1 MAKLVMER
9 ADTIP
14 ALGEVFRRYGFEGA
28 SIARFSENT
37 HLGKDSLYHF
47 FPGGKE
53 EMAKAVLSDIEDWF
67 EQNIFLPLQDSADHD
82 GHAIDLMFTA
92 VDDYFKSGQ
101 RICLVGVFALTE
113 TRDRFSTEV
122 NQYFKKWIDSL
133 ATALIRANVSP
144 AEAKQTATTVVAG
157 IQGALVIAQALDD
170 QNSFS
175 NMLKQLRQLTQP
187 IK

>member
-67 EQNIFLPLQDSADHD
+67 EQNIFCPCKTVKIMMGMQLISCLP
-82 GHAIDLMFTA
+82 
-92 VDDYFKSGQ
+92 
-101 RICLVGVFALTE
+101 R
-113 TRDRFSTEV
+113 
-122 NQYFKKWIDSL
+122 
-133 ATALIRANVSP
+133 
-144 AEAKQTATTVVAG
+144 
-157 IQGALVIAQALDD
+157 
-170 QNSFS
+170 
-175 NMLKQLRQLTQP
+175 
-187 IK
+187 

>member
-28 SIARFSENT
+28 SIARISENT
-37 HLGKDSLYHF
+37 HLGKGSLYHF

-67 EQNIFLPLQDSADHD
+67 EQKIFLPLQDSTDRN
-82 GHAIDLMFTA
+82 GQAIELMFTA

-113 TRDRFSTEV
+113 TRDRFSAEV
-122 NQYFKKWIDSL
+122 NQYFKKWIASL
-133 ATALIRANVSP
+133 ASALIRTNFSP
-144 AEAKQTATTVVAG
+144 AEAQQMATTVVAG

-170 QNSFS
+170 LNSFA
-175 NMLKQLRQLTQP
+175 NMLKHLRQLTQSV
-187 IK
+187 K